1 MIIIERQLIGCLGIR
16 NVEKKAMK
24 ELFSSKNSEILLL
37 EELNVLIIRF
47 IGDMTD
53 EAYFEIWEKG
63 LEFAIQKGSKRF
75 IMDQSPVGHVSFTA
89 RSKVIM
95 RYLPRYKKGLGK
107 ELKVGVLSSSN
118 MIHSAGIKYMVK
130 TFKSLTSF
138 SIEFFSAEDDAIEW
152 LKSV

>member
-1 MIIIERQLIGCLGIR
+1 
-16 NVEKKAMK
+16 MK
-24 ELFSSKNSEILLL
+24 ELFSSKNSEILHL
-37 EELNVLIIRF
+37 EEANILIIRF
-47 IGDMTD
+47 IDD
-53 EAYFEIWEKG
+53 ISDDAYFEIWEKG
-63 LEFAIQKGSKRF
+63 LELAIEKDSRRI

-107 ELKVGVLSSSN
+107 ELQVGVLSSSN

-138 SIEFFSAEDDAIEW
+138 SIEFFSVEGDAIKW
-152 LKSV
+152 LRSV